1 MILLA
6 AFGLLFGS
14 VALASVASYTPV
26 KQRLSQY
33 LQQRID
39 EARFNL
45 EDMFVVLS
53 HHRLMHMHLFAP
65 VVLGVG
71 GWIVTNRWYV
81 GLLGAGLGLV
91 VPKLMLRYL
100 RYDRAKK
107 FHGQLVDC
115 LLLLS
120 SCLRAGLSMMQS
132 FTVVAEEM
140 PPPLS
145 QEFGLLLKETR
156 MGVPIDEA
164 TAHLRS
170 RMPSDDLN
178 LFVTA
183 VMVARETGG
192 DITAIF
198 ARLVE
203 TLRERK
209 KIREKIKTLTFM
221 ARLQAM
227 LMGALPFGFSAT
239 IYSIDKSHFTFFLTD
254 PLGKVLLAGVILVQ
268 LLGAWMFLR
277 FSRSPL

>member
-1 MILLA
+1 MLIA
-6 AFGLLFGS
+6 ALGLLFGS
-14 VALASVASYTPV
+14 VALASWAGYAPTKRRVND
-26 KQRLSQY
+26 Y

-39 EARFNL
+39 EAKFGL

-53 HHRLMHMHLFAP
+53 HHRLVHMHLFAP
-65 VVLGVG
+65 VVLGLG
-71 GWIVTNRWYV
+71 GWLVTNQWFV
-81 GLLGAGLGLV
+81 GLIGAALGLI

-100 RYDRAKK
+100 RYTRAKK
-107 FHGQLVDC
+107 FHRQLVDC

-145 QEFGLLLKETR
+145 QEFGLLLKEAR
-156 MGVPIDEA
+156 MGVPLDEA
-164 TAHLRS
+164 TVHLRQ

-192 DITAIF
+192 DITSIF

-203 TLRERK
+203 TLRERN

-221 ARLQAM
+221 AKLQAAV
-227 LMGALPFGFSAT
+227 MGALPFAFSAT
-239 IYSIDKSHFTFFLTD
+239 IYSVDKSHFDFFLKD
-254 PLGKVLLAGVILVQ
+254 PQGQMMLAMVIMVQ
-268 LLGAWMFLR
+268 MFGAYLFLR

>member
-1 MILLA
+1 MILVA
-6 AFGLLFGS
+6 IYGLLFGS
-14 VALASVASYTPV
+14 VALASWASYAPT
-26 KQRLSQY
+26 QRRANQY

-39 EARFNL
+39 EAKFSL

-53 HHRLMHMHLFAP
+53 HHRLLHMHIIAP
-65 VVLGVG
+65 IVLGLG
-71 GWIVTNRWYV
+71 GWVVTNRWFIGLAGAAV
-81 GLLGAGLGLV
+81 GLI

-100 RYDRAKK
+100 RFSRTKK

-132 FTVVAEEM
+132 FNVVAEEM
-140 PPPLS
+140 PPPIS

-156 MGVPIDEA
+156 MGVAIDEA
-164 TAHLRS
+164 TAHLRH

-192 DITAIF
+192 DITTIF
-198 ARLVE
+198 TRLVE

-209 KIREKIKTLTFM
+209 KIRERIKTLTFM
-221 ARLQAM
+221 AKLQA
-227 LMGALPFGFSAT
+227 LIMGALPFAFSAM
-239 IYSIDKSHFTFFLTD
+239 IYSIDRSHFEFFLTD
-254 PLGKVLLAGVILVQ
+254 PTGKVMLAGVITVQ
-268 LLGAWMFLR
+268 LFGAYLFLR
-277 FSRSPL
+277 FSKSPL